1 MKEKNKKIA
10 KKVAEIGSW
19 QVVKRIAKR
28 VPVIGTVL
36 TIGLV
41 GNDIRKKG
49 IIKGVA
55 NSAIDL
61 IPFVGTAKGVVE
73 LFTGDLISNK
83 KPVDEK
89 FAKK

>member
-10 KKVAEIGSW
+10 KKVAEIGGW

-73 LFTGDLISNK
+73 LFTGDLISDK
-83 KPVDEK
+83 KAEVHK

>member
-10 KKVAEIGSW
+10 KKVAEIGGW

-73 LFTGDLISNK
+73 LFTGDLIADK
-83 KPVDEK
+83 KFVDDK
-89 FAKK
+89 FTKK